1 MAQFGAHAGHID
13 QIQQETWKRDLWFEN
28 HSLFYPKRLHGKF
41 NSQAE
46 TFTAIKRILTSKNAK
61 RLAVNQEKGLE
72 AEQKKEVACIS
83 RQGGRK
89 YKNI

>member
-1 MAQFGAHAGHID
+1 MAQFGAHAGHM
-13 QIQQETWKRDLWFEN
+13 KHEN
-28 HSLFYPKRLHGKF
+28 VIFGLKIIPFFYPKRLHGKF